1 MIPAVDVVA
10 AVVFHF
16 DDVVTSLLLSLILD
30 GQLGQHFCG
39 VTLSDLTIAK
49 NEVNSTNLCCYL
61 MIQSFQM
68 NF

>member
-49 NEVNSTNLCCYL
+49 NEVNSTNLCYL